1 MASTNNISTLL
12 EWMKYTHSRCILK
25 STLPQCMET
34 EADGTFGDEVDT
46 EASKRMNETISYLE
60 IGMTV
65 ISILIRA
72 IAVLLNIKLAV
83 DYYQQGEQ
91 SYCIWTVV
99 CMVVPMCVTAL
110 IYATMCYQDKKFDGG
125 FKKATKTALLVIV
138 ASLFLRYWN
147 TLIYS
152 LKCKRAEL
160 QGDRDEQSDYYNR
173 TTKEESDIALIR
185 LFECFMET
193 APQKILQISIILMQ
207 ENQITATQILSV
219 LLYLSSVPWTLFSYN
234 RCIRAA
240 QPNKN
245 KLSYW
250 NMAPHLCWHFCIS
263 LSRIFCMA
271 FVAVLFPVW
280 TIVACV
286 LHAVILGFV
295 TYIVERPEFTSIIS
309 INNFLFCIAL
319 GFIYIF
325 IYIPVKEAPTRY
337 KYALYYLICS
347 IENIICVG
355 LFIYYPPNNL
365 LESISLFY
373 TICVL
378 AIVFYYVGICCMLI
392 YYVNYHPNVNTK
404 RNKNTNG

>member
-46 EASKRMNETISYLE
+46 EASERKNETISYLE

-65 ISILIRA
+65 NSILIRV

-138 ASLFLRYWN
+138 ASLFLRYWK

-160 QGDRDEQSDYYNR
+160 QGNRDEQSDYYNR

-250 NMAPHLCWHFCIS
+250 YMAPHLCWHFCIS
-263 LSRIFCMA
+263 LSRIFCIA

-319 GFIYIF
+319 GFVYIF

-355 LFIYYPPNNL
+355 LFIHYPPNNL

-392 YYVNYHPNVNTK
+392 YYVNYHPNVKTK